1 MRKNLKVGS
10 YWVCLCKDE
19 PKLNDFTIFAKVLH
33 IDEDRNIVY
42 ISRTQSFGF
51 LALKPIGFEIK
62 EFLELYT
69 PVEDVTCSL
78 K

>member
-1 MRKNLKVGS
+1 MDDKLKVGS
-10 YWVCLCKDE
+10 YWVCLCDEE

-51 LALKPIGFEIK
+51 LALKPISFDIK
-62 EFLELYT
+62 EFMELYT
-69 PVEDVTCSL
+69 PAEDIICSL